1 MRISMLLQF
10 SIGARDKSELKEV
23 ARSNVHSMVVT
34 LLTSQAD
41 KSELKSELKA
51 VAGAIQAYTHA
62 RTHARVHTITNEQV
76 HVYALMRPYIYV
88 SIRKHEQA
96 ESVV

>member
-1 MRISMLLQF
+1 
-10 SIGARDKSELKEV
+10 
-23 ARSNVHSMVVT
+23 MVVT
-34 LLTSQAD
+34 LLTSQPD
-41 KSELKSELKA
+41 KSELKA